1 MHDATMAELQGREWV
16 LDDDLQAHVAW
27 SERTK
32 LTLTVLEIE
41 DLRNMLAVRGVL
53 EAPAY
58 DDEPTRGSAGL
69 RGGGGRKRGAGMRP
83 PVESKRRRSS
93 TAGAD
98 GQEHTEPPADEAA
111 RGDLP
116 EPPPVVG
123 RTMTREMAGS
133 SASGWFCGLLRR
145 HIGIA
150 VARPAWYM
158 AGDALAARAGVQIAA
173 TCGLHSVNH
182 ALHTLNGFVPHTW
195 QAFDGRARADERKP
209 DGDWE
214 YSALQRNVE
223 AAGARMCPVQAEEHE
238 TLVQWVSETAAP
250 HFAIWRP
257 GHVGCVMH
265 TPGHWVAL
273 TPPDGPQTP
282 ECAAL
287 LCDSLRP
294 RPYALSAEE
303 LGMQ

>member
-1 MHDATMAELQGREWV
+1 
-16 LDDDLQAHVAW
+16 
-27 SERTK
+27 
-32 LTLTVLEIE
+32 
-41 DLRNMLAVRGVL
+41 MLAVRGVL

-69 RGGGGRKRGAGMRP
+69 RGGGDRKRGAAMRPPP

-133 SASGWFCGLLRR
+133 SAYGWFCGLLRR

-150 VARPAWYM
+150 VARPVWYM

-173 TCGLHSVNH
+173 ACGLHSVNH

-214 YSALQRNVE
+214 HSALLRSVE
-223 AAGARMCPVQAEEHE
+223 AAGARMCPMHSRHLADLRRPSARRYCL
-238 TLVQWVSETAAP
+238 TLCAHGRTHYP
-250 HFAIWRP
+250 LKNF
-257 GHVGCVMH
+257 
-265 TPGHWVAL
+265 
-273 TPPDGPQTP
+273 
-282 ECAAL
+282 ECNEIVDL
-287 LCDSLRP
+287 KKHGLNMSLSQRS
-294 RPYALSAEE
+294 RRRSCLV
-303 LGMQ
+303 